1 MLDAAAGGS
10 VRTVAVET
18 CSTMDFPTSPIA
30 SLLAEARP
38 PAVGIG
44 SRTGLGLGHYA
55 AACCRPA
62 ELPPPAGRRLRLHDL
77 DPHIHCS
84 VIGTCLSAHEL
95 RRLVPRYTNIDAKN
109 ASDLDIH
116 HAAVELAAG
125 GEGAKALHKSLD
137 ARYAAVIR
145 RFHSA
150 KDVDALLLCWE
161 ESLAQGDVPGA
172 YWALLT
178 HARAT
183 PDLRQRAFG
192 EVHMLSHLVGA
203 ANRADIRRL
212 IALEADNA
220 RLKETVERQQQR
232 LRDVALDQQ
241 AAQRR
246 AQNAE
251 GASSAMP
258 RDDAML
264 AALRQ
269 QAEALATQVAAR
281 DQEVAHQTRRREEAE
296 RQVAELQQ
304 LCTEL
309 RESAQRCEASVQDFG
324 HELRALE
331 AALARRLDADGR
343 DDRVSRFLAGKRIV
357 QVGGRPSSNRA
368 LSALVESAGGQLSV
382 HDGGIEDRKGLLATV
397 LRHADF
403 VVFPVDCIDHG
414 SMLQVKRLCER
425 HGIAFHPLRSASVA
439 SFLALIDRL
448 SRPVLQSVPARSPIC
463 LRHG

>member
-1 MLDAAAGGS
+1 M
-10 VRTVAVET
+10 
-18 CSTMDFPTSPIA
+18 
-30 SLLAEARP
+30 
-38 PAVGIG
+38 GIG
-44 SRTGLGLGHYA
+44 SGSSLGPGHYA
-55 AACCRPA
+55 ATCCRPS
-62 ELPPPAGRRLRLHDL
+62 ELRPPQAGRRLRLHEL

-95 RRLVPRYTNIDAKN
+95 RRLVPRYADIDAKR
-109 ASDLDIH
+109 ASDLEIH

-145 RFHSA
+145 RFHPA
-150 KDVDALLLCWE
+150 KDADALVACWE
-161 ESLAQGDVPGA
+161 ESLALGDVPGA

-178 HARAT
+178 HARTT

-212 IALEADNA
+212 IALEADNG

-232 LRDVALDQQ
+232 LRDIALERQ
-241 AAQRR
+241 AAQRS
-246 AQNAE
+246 AQAAE
-251 GASSAMP
+251 SAVGAASDA
-258 RDDAML
+258 DAML
-264 AALRQ
+264 SVLRQ
-269 QAEALATQVAAR
+269 QADALAAQVAAR

-296 RQVAELQQ
+296 RQAAELQQ
-304 LCTEL
+304 LCAEL
-309 RESAQRCEASVQDFG
+309 RDSALRCEALVEEFG
-324 HELRALE
+324 SELRALE
-331 AALARRLDADGR
+331 AVLARRLDANGR
-343 DDRVSRFLAGKRIV
+343 DDRVSRFLGGKRIV
-357 QVGGRPSSNRA
+357 QVGGRPGSNRA
-368 LSALVESAGGQLSV
+368 LSALVESAGGRLSV

-439 SFLALIDRL
+439 SFVALIDRL
-448 SRPVLQSVPARSPIC
+448 SRPELQPVPARSPIC